1 MVCIFL
7 LNEQQKKEFDGKFQE
22 ESTKEMPKNF
32 HSPATLLGTSVST
45 SLMKIYL
52 KKKKSMNKSITC
64 QQLSAFSHIDL
75 VNVTC

>member
-1 MVCIFL
+1 M
-7 LNEQQKKEFDGKFQE
+7 NKKKEFDGKFQE

-52 KKKKSMNKSITC
+52 KKKEINE
-64 QQLSAFSHIDL
+64 
-75 VNVTC
+75 